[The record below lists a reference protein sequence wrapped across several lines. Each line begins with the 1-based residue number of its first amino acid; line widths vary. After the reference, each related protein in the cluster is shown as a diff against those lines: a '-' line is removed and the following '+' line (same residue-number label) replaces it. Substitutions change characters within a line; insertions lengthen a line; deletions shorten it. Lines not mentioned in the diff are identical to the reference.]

1 MKMKQRIFTIILSI
15 AVILCGLADSYAS
28 NPAEKENS
36 ALLLQLDSII
46 TNHKNLVKEKEIRI
60 NGLGKTL
67 GKVRNTGERLGILRQ
82 LYDEY
87 LVFDSDSALH
97 YATETRKLIE
107 KTNPGDYDLITEW
120 KLNEAFLYTVQGLYD
135 TTIELLKGIDSSRLS
150 PEMKSSYFGSVAYLY
165 SMRSVYLQS
174 NKNMWKEDISKANQY
189 RDSIQAMNLPESSE
203 WLWVPVATALDGKSE
218 LSGSFDVSKLK
229 KAVDESKGASR
240 QNAINAYWL
249 SRYYEA
255 IGDVDSMV
263 KYKTTAA
270 INDALIVNRE
280 IAAMQELASYLFEK
294 GDLNRAYNYLIYTVD
309 QANLYHNRYRIVN
322 LADALPTVRDAYRE
336 ELVKRDRRLS
346 IYIIVLAALSLI
358 LIVSIFFIVFEFNK
372 LKKMRNLLSEANTE
386 LKESINER
394 DAAINGLEKAN
405 AELNEAN
412 KQKLGL
418 LAYAFK
424 LTTQYINAL
433 EGYRKKLLK
442 KYKVKQI
449 DDLGVLINDPE
460 LIKEQYQ
467 GFYEGFDKTI
477 LSIYPD
483 FIEEYNKTV
492 GEDGRFSTEAIAKSK
507 TLNTKLR
514 IYALRRL
521 GISKSAEIAEMLNV
535 SIRTVYNNRAGNF
548 QEEEEGSTKKQA

>member
-1 MKMKQRIFTIILSI
+1 MKMKCHPFIILLI
-15 AVILCGLADSYAS
+15 AVIFCGLRDSYAS
-28 NPAEKENS
+28 SSTEKENN
-36 ALLLQLDSII
+36 ALLQQLDSII
-46 TNHKNLVKEKEIRI
+46 ANHQNLVKEKEIRI
-60 NGLGKTL
+60 NGLRETLNKAKTNSQ
-67 GKVRNTGERLGILRQ
+67 RFGITRQ

-97 YATETRKLIE
+97 YATETRKIIE
-107 KTNPGDYDLITEW
+107 RSMPDDYDLLTEW

-135 TTIELLKGIDSSRLS
+135 TTIELLNGIDSSRLS
-150 PEMKSSYFGSVAYLY
+150 PQMKSSYFGSVAYLY

-174 NKNMWKEDISKANQY
+174 NKKMWNEDIAIANQY
-189 RDSIQAMNLPESSE
+189 RDSIQAMNLPEVPE
-203 WLWVPVATALDGKSE
+203 WLWVPVATALDGKTE
-218 LSGSFDVSKLK
+218 FNGGFDVSKLK
-229 KAVDESKGASR
+229 KAVDDNKVPSR

-255 IGDVDSMV
+255 IGDTDLMV

-280 IAAMQELASYLFEK
+280 IAAMQELAAYLFEK

-346 IYIIVLAALSLI
+346 IYVIILAALSLI

-372 LKKMRNLLSEANTE
+372 LKKMRNLLSEANSE
-386 LKESINER
+386 LKESIKER
-394 DAAINGLEKAN
+394 DEAITGLEKAN
-405 AELNEAN
+405 NELNDAN

-442 KYKVKQI
+442 KYKGKQI
-449 DDLGVLINDPE
+449 DDLGILINDPE

-467 GFYEGFDKTI
+467 DFYESFDKTV

-492 GEDGRFSTEAIAKSK
+492 PEDSRVSAESITKTK

-521 GISKSAEIAEMLNV
+521 GISKSAEIAEMLNI
-535 SIRTVYNNRAGNF
+535 SIRTVYNNRTN
-548 QEEEEGSTKKQA
+548 ES